1 MFSCLDAAQQ
11 SQLAR
16 VLSSAQS
23 RLSLLC
29 EPPGPGNSCTTRY
42 RRATYRFAGSAYR
55 FAGSA
60 YRSGTTRSRGACR
73 PPDAARG
80 GGDGSADDDGR
91 LRNRHDANV
100 AANVVFVPIA
110 ILDAYSSL
118 PSAGAA
124 LQHCS
129 IASMAWV
136 WWSAGVQR
144 SSASQLQVLV
154 L

>member
-1 MFSCLDAAQQ
+1 ML
-11 SQLAR
+11 
-16 VLSSAQS
+16 VL
-23 RLSLLC
+23 
-29 EPPGPGNSCTTRY
+29 GPYIQELYTSRY

-55 FAGSA
+55 FAGSD

-118 PSAGAA
+118 PSAGAG